1 VFERETLRQFRMSAL
16 GRVKAALS
24 RGRATGRASLGSV
37 LVALLMGIV
46 WAPGASAR
54 HPEHLHC
61 AVHAHEHETERL
73 VLRGCESNDVLAP
86 GQVGANTFLFNHAWE
101 IGLKLDLS
109 DLALVD
115 EQSGLGGV
123 RTRFQQM
130 LLGLPVY
137 ESNISVN
144 QSNSGEVQALYS
156 NYYSAL
162 TGDTATATVTQAA
175 AEGVAI
181 AAAGIQS
188 TRLPTTAELVFYP
201 LADGTA
207 ALAWKLVVFSDA
219 PLGDFLT
226 LVGATSGKL
235 LLQENRIA
243 FDTGSAL
250 VYVPNPMQQSGNLG
264 LSDAGDTASTA
275 LNNGRVAVTLLGLDP
290 GIGTLKGEYVDLVGL
305 AGGLAVPDA
314 DEVSR
319 VYNYDRSDDRFEQAT
334 IYHSIDSIQRY
345 FHSLGFDDD
354 TGAVNGIRD
363 FPTLAHAHWN
373 TADQSFYST
382 GDNAVHFGDGGVD
395 DGEDADV
402 VAHEYGHAVQH
413 DQNSC
418 WGGGEMGAMGEGFGD
433 YLAASFYND
442 DGNVAYQSANAACVA
457 EWDATSYSPTSPPC
471 LRRVDGTKTHP
482 ADVTGAVH
490 ADGEIWSAALWNLRT
505 AVGATATD
513 QMVLESHFNVPCSA
527 TMNDAA
533 NEVIQADA
541 NLNAGVNEAAIRL
554 AFCDR
559 GILNGAE
566 CVPPSGLGLVYAIS
580 PDPAVAGQV
589 ATYTLTAS
597 NSSAATLTS
606 VVLSATVPTGS
617 SYVAASASDLG
628 VESAG
633 TVTWPAVNI
642 AMGVQVERT
651 FNVLVAFP
659 MTWNR
664 AQPPGWRATERAQSI
679 GPSVRRIPIS

>member
-1 VFERETLRQFRMSAL
+1 MPVLAQKSRMQFGTSAL
-16 GRVKAALS
+16 GRGNGAHSGERASGRAAL
-24 RGRATGRASLGSV
+24 GGVFA
-37 LVALLMGIV
+37 ALAVGVMGIV

-73 VLRGCESNDVLAP
+73 VLRGCESNVVLAP

-123 RTRFQQM
+123 RTRYQQM

-156 NYYSAL
+156 NYSAL
-162 TGDTATATVTQAA
+162 TGDTATPTVTQAQ

-207 ALAWKLVVFSDA
+207 TLAWKLVVFSDA

-235 LLQENRIA
+235 LSQENRIA
-243 FDTGSAL
+243 FDTGSGL
-250 VYVPNPMQQSGNLG
+250 VYSPNPMQTSGDLG
-264 LSDAGDTASTA
+264 LSDNVDNTSAA
-275 LNNGRVAVTLLGLDP
+275 LDNGRVAVTLLGLDP
-290 GIGTLKGEYVDLVGL
+290 GVGTLKGEYVDLVSL
-305 AGGLAVPDA
+305 AGGLAVADA
-314 DEVSR
+314 NEVSR
-319 VYNYDRSDDRFEQAT
+319 IYNYDRSDDRFEQVT

-354 TGAVNGIRD
+354 TGAINGIRD
-363 FPTLAHAHWN
+363 FPTLAQAHWN

-395 DGEDADV
+395 DGEDADI

-442 DGNVAYQSANAACVA
+442 DGNAAYQSANAACVG
-457 EWDATSYSPTSPPC
+457 EWDSTSYSSTSPPC
-471 LRRVDGTKTHP
+471 LRRVDKTKTHP
-482 ADVTGAVH
+482 ADLTGAVH

-505 AVGATATD
+505 AAGGTATD
-513 QMVLESHFNVPCSA
+513 QMVLESHFNVPCNA

-541 NLNAGVNEAAIRL
+541 NLNGGIHEAAIRQ

-566 CVPPSGLGLVYAIS
+566 CIPPSGLSLVYAIS
-580 PDPAVAGQV
+580 PNPAVAGQL

-597 NSSAATLTS
+597 NSSAATLTGII
-606 VVLSATVPTGS
+606 LSATVPTGS
-617 SYVAASASDLG
+617 TYVAASAAS
-628 VESAG
+628 
-633 TVTWPAVNI
+633 
-642 AMGVQVERT
+642 
-651 FNVLVAFP
+651 
-659 MTWNR
+659 R
-664 AQPPGWRATERAQSI
+664 APGR
-679 GPSVRRIPIS
+679 